1 MNRLYSAAMIV
12 SGRVGLRLLLSVLV
26 FFFPMTCNGSPSH
39 GYVCSGQVLC
49 GVKDAEVNAS

>member
-12 SGRVGLRLLLSVLV
+12 SGRVGCCCQFL
-26 FFFPMTCNGSPSH
+26 FFSTCNGSPSH